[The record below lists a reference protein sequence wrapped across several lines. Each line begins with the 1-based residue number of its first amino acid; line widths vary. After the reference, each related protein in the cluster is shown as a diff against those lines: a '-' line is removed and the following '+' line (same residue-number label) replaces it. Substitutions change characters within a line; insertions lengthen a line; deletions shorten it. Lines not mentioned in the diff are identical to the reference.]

1 MSDIQTRPFSK
12 DYSGLLNQ
20 SVIAIGLTV
29 ICLTS
34 YEVMKR
40 RRRGPHPPQG
50 TDSVESWQ
58 FGYLYQGR
66 SWARNPSPPPPTGWP
81 LSWVKDS
88 LKMSQDELNDLRGVD
103 ATLYVSFLR
112 GCLFFTLLHTF
123 TTAPILLPI
132 HIHFSSGTGSSK
144 SMTRAS
150 IASLVLTP
158 EGLELLWIHIC
169 VLFWLALT
177 WVANLFYVCNCAFKL
192 RTATI
197 HAAARRAEADVATE
211 KDAQFHPHP
220 HPQFPFQD
228 IPLLFPD
235 CSNRGLRLRTVM
247 VVNVPVQLR
256 FEKELKEYFEY
267 YMSRPIDKPSV
278 GLCSSKQPGLMDKF
292 LAFVFNRAKRIPQHL
307 PLPQST
313 RGPTP
318 HGETDQRLT
327 EGNRTPFEEPPRV
340 NPDDIP
346 IIDRV
351 IIARRMT
358 ELASLLER
366 REDILRSLETAHIK
380 LAKKTISAVA
390 YEMVGRQERIQGSL
404 TKDFPDEGQRN
415 IDIEGA
421 TPSSE
426 TMNLLIQTLAPY
438 VAEFDAGNRT
448 STHKAVSK
456 ATRTFWR
463 HHISSRHESGHKL
476 TALTKTSSS
485 SPDMHTQQPKT
496 IWDALL
502 ALPRSALDPY
512 QPLIHLSVLF
522 RGKTVPSIDYY
533 TAKLN
538 LLTSLIAQNR
548 ARAISDYSPVST
560 AFVTFK
566 DPTDARRA
574 CKYLAVHPDNPLAC
588 IVTMAPQYEDIDW
601 TRVMKSTFRAEL
613 VKDWVVN
620 LGVWGFTI
628 FWLFPVSLFVGLVSI
643 QSIASFWPSLYNYLS
658 RHPWEEEIIQSFLPT
673 ILVSLLT
680 ILIPPILLL
689 IAKKAQTITTLS
701 LLHDMIMTRYYKFLI
716 VNVLVFFCVGTVALQ
731 SFLTSFKN
739 VSGSGILQVIA
750 SSFPTAGPFYVGWL
764 IFTTAIHGCLELV
777 MCKRHSCLPL
787 FMYHSTKGQITPRKR
802 AVGIRPRTFNF
813 YYWLPNHL
821 LIIHICLVFAVLNP
835 LVLPFGLI
843 YFAVETVVI
852 KNQLLHVYAKN
863 YECNGHILLIRMVRY
878 SLDGLILSQF
888 VFLAYMAVLKKT
900 VNLALAAVLI
910 ILTAGTKVVLTRM
923 CRSRFERDDI
933 LEAEV
938 ICRTGSTSPSDPSEG
953 DAMADP
959 GRPSSPTE
967 ERRDGVDSHPSSR
980 FLTWRIPEWINFFYN
995 ANPRAVRHPHR
1006 RQPYSFRTRQESF
1019 PRLKQVDENREEQSL
1034 PAQSRST
1041 DVIGSPISIPSV
1053 GEHHSVLPVANPI
1066 VSKHPPHPAWDD
1078 ESRYDIP
1085 YDNPFYTRP
1094 IVNTLWLPRNPCGLI
1109 NLDDTVD
1116 VRESLT
1122 SEPGAGDLGH
1132 WSVPSVRTMTPIYES
1147 PARSPDEE
1155 RGASNP
1161 KIMKQYSGTEEID
1174 LPEGIRSRVIAIT
1187 SEEEIER
1194 RRDRRPSLFR
1204 RRLSSSGTS
1213 AGNSILGLSRGL
1225 TGRSQTLDGLPA
1237 IQRVSS
1243 PQQDVVDAA
1252 RPRGSSILP
1261 LPEWYADTRVR
1272 GEDPAVR
1279 PDSHTQADL
1288 MRSMGSFFPHGGA
1301 SGISLARSA
1310 NVSTGEAVFN
1320 EALAEEQIATEERL
1334 KKEEAEAGQTHR
1346 RRLPPPAWLISRI
1359 YARAARNH
1367 PR

>member
-12 DYSGLLNQ
+12 DYSGLINQ
-20 SVIAIGLTV
+20 SVIAVGLAV
-29 ICLTS
+29 ICITS
-34 YEVMKR
+34 YEVLKR

-50 TDSVESWQ
+50 LGSVESWQ

-66 SWARNPSPPPPTGWP
+66 SWARNHSPPPPTGWP

-88 LKMSQDELNDLRGVD
+88 LKVPQDELNDLRGVD
-103 ATLYVSFLR
+103 ATLYVIFLR
-112 GCLFFTLLHTF
+112 GCLFFILLHTF

-132 HIHFSSGTGSSK
+132 HIHFSSETVSSK

-169 VLFWLALT
+169 ILFWLAFT
-177 WVANLFYVCNCAFKL
+177 WVANLFYICNSAFKL
-192 RTATI
+192 RAATI
-197 HAAARRAEADVATE
+197 HAAARHAEADVAPE
-211 KDAQFHPHP
+211 RDAQYHPHP
-220 HPQFPFQD
+220 HPQYPFQD
-228 IPLLFPD
+228 IPSRFSDP
-235 CSNRGLRLRTVM
+235 SNRGLRLRTVM
-247 VVNVPVQLR
+247 VANIPVQLR
-256 FEKELKEYFEY
+256 SEKELKEYFEY
-267 YMSRPIDKPSV
+267 YMSRHIDKPSV
-278 GLCSSKQPGLMDKF
+278 GLTSSNQPGLMDKF
-292 LAFVFNRAKRIPQHL
+292 LAFGLNRAKRIPQHL

-318 HGETDQRLT
+318 HGETEQRLT
-327 EGNRTPFEEPPRV
+327 EGNRTPFEEPLRV
-340 NPDDIP
+340 NADDIP
-346 IIDRV
+346 VIDRV
-351 IIARRMT
+351 IIARKMT

-390 YEMVGRQERIQGSL
+390 SEMVGRREMIQGSL
-404 TKDFPDEGQRN
+404 TKDSSDGGQRN
-415 IDIEGA
+415 VDIEGA
-421 TPSSE
+421 APSSE
-426 TMNLLIQTLAPY
+426 TMDLLVRTLTPF
-438 VAEFDAGNRT
+438 VAEFDVANRT
-448 STHKAVSK
+448 SSTRKAVSK
-456 ATRTFWR
+456 AIRTFWR
-463 HHISSRHESGHKL
+463 HNIPSRRESGDDL
-476 TALTKTSSS
+476 TALTNTSSS
-485 SPDMHTQQPKT
+485 SPDIHTQQPKT

-502 ALPRSALDPY
+502 ALPRSTLDPY

-538 LLTSLIAQNR
+538 LLTSLITQNR

-566 DPTDARRA
+566 DPKDARRA

-658 RHPWEEEIIQSFLPT
+658 RHPWQEEIIQSFLPT
-673 ILVSLLT
+673 ILISLLT

-689 IAKKAQTITTLS
+689 IAKKAQRITTLS

-716 VNVLVFFCVGTVALQ
+716 INVLVFFCVGTAALQ

-739 VSGSGILQVIA
+739 VSGSGILQVVA

-777 MCKRHSCLPL
+777 MFGLPL

-821 LIIHICLVFAVLNP
+821 LIIHICLLFAVLNP

-843 YFAVETVVI
+843 YFAVETAVV

-863 YECNGHILLIRMVRY
+863 YECNGRILLIRIVRY

-910 ILTAGTKVVLTRM
+910 ILTAGVKVVLTRM
-923 CRSRFERDDI
+923 CRSRFEQDDI

-938 ICRTGSTSPSDPSEG
+938 VCRTGTTSPINPSEG
-953 DAMADP
+953 DVVNDSDRP
-959 GRPSSPTE
+959 PNLTEGR
-967 ERRDGVDSHPSSR
+967 RNGVDSHSSSR
-980 FLTWRIPEWINFFYN
+980 FLTWRIPEWINFSYN
-995 ANPRAVRHPHR
+995 ANPRGVRHPHR
-1006 RQPYSFRTRQESF
+1006 RQPNPFRTRQESSS
-1019 PRLKQVDENREEQSL
+1019 PLNQVDENREEQTL

-1041 DVIGSPISIPSV
+1041 DIIAGPINFPSV
-1053 GEHHSVLPVANPI
+1053 GEHHSVPVPLPVANPL
-1066 VSKHPPHPAWDD
+1066 VSKHPPYPTWDD

-1085 YDNPFYTRP
+1085 YDNPYYTRS
-1094 IVNTLWLPRNPCGLI
+1094 IVNTLWLPRNPYGLLD
-1109 NLDDTVD
+1109 LDDTVD

-1132 WSVPSVRTMTPIYES
+1132 WSVPSMGTMTPIYES

-1155 RGASNP
+1155 RDASNP
-1161 KIMKQYSGTEEID
+1161 RMKQYSGTEEID
-1174 LPEGIRSRVIAIT
+1174 LPEGIRSRVIAVT
-1187 SEEEIER
+1187 GEEEIER
-1194 RRDRRPSLFR
+1194 RGDRRPSLFR
-1204 RRLSSSGTS
+1204 RRQPSSRASVGS
-1213 AGNSILGLSRGL
+1213 SILGLSRGP
-1225 TGRSQTLDGLPA
+1225 TGRSQTLDGRPA

-1243 PQQDVVDAA
+1243 PQQDVVDAV
-1252 RPRGSSILP
+1252 RPRGSSVP
-1261 LPEWYADTRVR
+1261 PPPELYTPSSPRVR

-1279 PDSHTQADL
+1279 PDSHAQVDL
-1288 MRSMGSFFPHGGA
+1288 MRSMEPCFPRGGA
-1301 SGISLARSA
+1301 SGISLARST

-1320 EALAEEQIATEERL
+1320 EALAEEHMAAEERL
-1334 KKEEAEAGQTHR
+1334 KKEKAEAGHTS
-1346 RRLPPPAWLISRI
+1346 RLPPPAWLISKI
-1359 YARAARNH
+1359 YAKAARNH